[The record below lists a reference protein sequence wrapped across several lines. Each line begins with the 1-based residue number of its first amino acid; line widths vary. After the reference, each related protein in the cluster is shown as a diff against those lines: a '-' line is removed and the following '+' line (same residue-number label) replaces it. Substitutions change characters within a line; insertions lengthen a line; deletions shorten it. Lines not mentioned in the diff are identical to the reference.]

1 MALADNKT
9 KIQAL
14 LAGIN
19 ALPEAGSGGVTVQ
32 TATGS
37 FTGKGTSGNI
47 ANINCGFSPDVLF
60 VHLSDG
66 YTEGGVPYL
75 NDMAINFSA
84 LATGSK
90 ARGVTTIGEG
100 YDNTLRYVCGY
111 FAKNDNGFTPSSFL
125 ELSMNG
131 DYAYTSKTYTYTAI
145 KYT

>member
-1 MALADNKT
+1 MSIQDNTTALQS
-9 KIQAL
+9 I
-14 LAGIN
+14 LATVN
-19 ALPEAGSGGVTVQ
+19 ELPEAGSGGVTVQ

-37 FTGKGTSGNI
+37 FTGKGTPGEI
-47 ANINCGFSPDVLF
+47 ANINCGFAPDVLF

-100 YDNTLRYVCGY
+100 YDDTLRYVCGY
-111 FAKNDNGFTPSSFL
+111 FAKNDNGFTTSSFV

-131 DYAYTSKTYTYTAI
+131 DYAYTRKTYTYTAI